1 MRRLRGTRTPS
12 ILQLEAAECG
22 AASLAIVLGYWGR
35 HAPLEQLRRLCGVSR
50 DGAKASSI
58 VKAGRVF
65 GMTAKGLKAEPEHL
79 AAVRGPSIAFVNF
92 NHFIVVEKATR
103 SRVWVNDPAVGR
115 RRMNMAEFSE
125 AFTGVL
131 LTFEPGEAFE
141 RLDERPSLVQALWR
155 RLEGFRTALLFVF
168 LVNLALVI
176 PGIAVPVF
184 SRIFVDYGL
193 VRGLDGWIGPI
204 LIGMGATAAVRF
216 VLLELQAQAQIR
228 LTEALTMKTGAELF
242 WRLLRLPVSFFD
254 QRFAGEVADRIRLNE
269 NLAEL
274 LTGRLAAAMIAA
286 VTSVFFAAAMALYH
300 PGLALAVI
308 LLSLL
313 NLVVLRVTTRAL
325 SETHRKV
332 SIDEGKL
339 MGARISAI
347 RDIETFKAS
356 GAEGI
361 VFTRWAGLETNVVNG
376 RQEAG
381 RIAAWAAPAPG
392 LVSALIAAVVLIGG
406 GWLVMRGQMTL
417 GTLVAFQSLS
427 VSFSSP
433 IARLAG
439 FGAELQELRSFTQR
453 LEDVLEQ
460 PLDSAFAKPE
470 SAIVRLP
477 SGEVRLEAV
486 RFGYAPLDPP
496 LIDGLSL
503 TIAPGRRVALV
514 GASGS
519 GKSTVGKLIAG
530 LEVPQSGAVLI
541 DGAAPS
547 DWPREALAR
556 RFAYVQQDTALFEG
570 SLRENLT
577 LWDDRID
584 DGAVTAAAHDA
595 AAHEVIAARP
605 GGYEAILSEGGANFS
620 GGERQRLEI
629 ARALSRDPAVI
640 VLDEAT
646 SALDPI
652 NEKAVMDAI
661 RRRGATSIII
671 AHRLSTI
678 RDCDE
683 IIVLDRGR
691 PVERGGHSEL
701 MAAGGAYSRLVEA

>member
-58 VKAGRVF
+58 VKAGREF

-79 AAVRGPSIAFVNF
+79 PAIRGPSIAFVNF

-115 RRMNMAEFSE
+115 RRMSIAEFSD

-131 LTFEPGEAFE
+131 LTFEPGEDFE
-141 RLDERPSLVQALWR
+141 RLDERPSLAQALWR

-193 VRGLDGWIGPI
+193 VRGLDAWIGPI

-254 QRFAGEVADRIRLNE
+254 QRFAGEVTDRIRLNE

-300 PGLALAVI
+300 PGLALAVV

-339 MGARISAI
+339 MGARISAL

-356 GAEGI
+356 GAEDI
-361 VFTRWAGLETNVVNG
+361 VFARWAGLETNVVNG

-427 VSFSSP
+427 ASFSGP

-460 PLDSAFAKPE
+460 PLDAAFAKPE
-470 SAIVRLP
+470 SAMDRLP
-477 SGEVRLEAV
+477 SGEIRLESV

-577 LWDDRID
+577 LWDDRIE

-652 NEKAVMDAI
+652 SEKAVMDAI

-683 IIVLDRGR
+683 IIVLDHGV
-691 PVERGGHSEL
+691 PVERGRHADL

>member
-1 MRRLRGTRTPS
+1 MRLFRGARTPS

-22 AASLAIVLGYWGR
+22 AASLAMVLGYWGR
-35 HAPLEQLRRLCGVSR
+35 HVPLEQLRGLCGVSR
-50 DGAKASSI
+50 DGAKASSL
-58 VKAGRVF
+58 VKAGRTF

-79 AAVRGPSIAFVNF
+79 AALPAPMIAFVNF
-92 NHFIVVEKATR
+92 NHFIVVEKATK
-103 SRVWVNDPAVGR
+103 SHVWVNDPASGR
-115 RRMNMAEFSE
+115 RRMEMDEFSD
-125 AFTGVL
+125 AFTGVV
-131 LTFEPGEAFE
+131 LTFEPGEGFA
-141 RLDERPSLVQALWR
+141 RGDERPSVAAALWR
-155 RLEGFRTALLFVF
+155 RLDGFRVPLLFVF

-176 PGIAVPVF
+176 PGIIVPVF
-184 SRIFVDYGL
+184 SRVFVDYVL
-193 VRGLDGWIGPI
+193 VRGLEDWILPI
-204 LIGMGATAAVRF
+204 LIGMGLTAAVR
-216 VLLELQAQAQIR
+216 VALLELQAQAQIR
-228 LTEALTMKTGAELF
+228 LTEALTLKTGGELF

-254 QRFAGEVADRIRLNE
+254 QRFAGEIADRIRLNE
-269 NLAEL
+269 GLAGL
-274 LTGRLAAAMIAA
+274 LTGQLASALIAV

-300 PGLALAVI
+300 PGLALVVV

-313 NLVVLRVTTRAL
+313 NVLVLRITTRAL
-325 SETHRKV
+325 SEKHRKV
-332 SIDEGKL
+332 SIDQGKL
-339 MGARISAI
+339 MGARIAALK
-347 RDIETFKAS
+347 DIETFKAS
-356 GAEGI
+356 GAEDI
-361 VFTRWAGLETNVVNG
+361 VFARWAGLETNVVNG

-381 RIAAWAAPAPG
+381 RISAWMAPAPG
-392 LVSALIAAVVLIGG
+392 LVSALIAAAVLIGG
-406 GWLVMRGQMTL
+406 GWLVMRGEMTL
-417 GTLVAFQSLS
+417 GMLVAFQSLS
-427 VSFSSP
+427 ASFSAP

-460 PLDSAFAKPE
+460 PVDRRFAGEPGP
-470 SAIVRLP
+470 AGRLP
-477 SGEVRLEAV
+477 TGEIRLDDV

-503 TIAPGRRVALV
+503 TIPPGRRVALV

-530 LEVPQSGAVLI
+530 LETPQSGAVMI
-541 DGAAPS
+541 DGAAPA
-547 DWPREALAR
+547 DWPRDALAR

-577 LWDDRID
+577 LWDDRIE
-584 DGAVTAAAHDA
+584 DGAVIAAAHDA
-595 AAHEVIAARP
+595 AAHDVIAARP
-605 GGYEAILSEGGANFS
+605 GGYEAVLSEGGANFS

-629 ARALSRDPAVI
+629 ARALARDPSVI

-652 NEKAVMDAI
+652 SEKSVMDAI

-691 PVERGGHSEL
+691 PVERGRHEEL